1 MANQQQV
8 DSVKAEVVDY
18 AREKWPMFFS
28 RFFKVSAVSGLAFRV
43 QATPVRSSPVS
54 EIMAHFFCTACDYD
68 ACVFTKLLYLFH
80 MPVLQKKPKENTFE

>member
-18 AREKWPMFFS
+18 AREKWPMLFS
-28 RFFKVSAVSGLAFRV
+28 RFFKVSAVSGSAFRL
-43 QATPVRSSPVS
+43 QATPVWNSPVLK
-54 EIMAHFFCTACDYD
+54 IMAHFFWTACDYD

-80 MPVLQKKPKENTFE
+80 MPVLQKKPKRKYF